1 MNKLVNSLE
10 AKDLQNHFHP
20 YTNPKVLMENGPH
33 VISKGDGIYVYD
45 NSGKKFIEGMSGLWC
60 ASLGFSEKQLADAA
74 LKRHDSTSPKR
85 SSGGIS
91 EQLHETGSQQLYAVV
106 SLESNRPIVLG
117 VEN

>member
-60 ASLGFSEKQLADAA
+60 ASLGFSEKELVNAA
-74 LKRHDSTSPKR
+74 LKQMNTLPFYHSFAGKYLLCFSSTLLQH
-85 SSGGIS
+85 SSA
-91 EQLHETGSQQLYAVV
+91 QL
-106 SLESNRPIVLG
+106 
-117 VEN
+117 